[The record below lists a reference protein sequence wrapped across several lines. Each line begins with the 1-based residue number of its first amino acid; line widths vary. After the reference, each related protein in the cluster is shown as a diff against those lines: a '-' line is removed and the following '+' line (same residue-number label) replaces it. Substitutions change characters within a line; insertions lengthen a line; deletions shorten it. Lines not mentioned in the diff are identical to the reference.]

1 MIVSMSAKY
10 IITYFVLQ
18 SVSPSFHVHLFGV
31 WIIELALTE
40 FTVETN
46 SLALVISNFLN
57 VFMSCN
63 IKYSLMSSYQYIM

>member
-10 IITYFVLQ
+10 MITYFVLQ
-18 SVSPSFHVHLFGV
+18 SVSPSFHVHLFCV

-63 IKYSLMSSYQYIM
+63 IKYSLTSSYQYIM

>member
-1 MIVSMSAKY
+1 MIVSMSVKY
-10 IITYFVLQ
+10 MITYFVLQ

-46 SLALVISNFLN
+46 SLALVISDFLN
-57 VFMSCN
+57 VFMPCN
-63 IKYSLMSSYQYIM
+63 IKYSLTSSYQYIM